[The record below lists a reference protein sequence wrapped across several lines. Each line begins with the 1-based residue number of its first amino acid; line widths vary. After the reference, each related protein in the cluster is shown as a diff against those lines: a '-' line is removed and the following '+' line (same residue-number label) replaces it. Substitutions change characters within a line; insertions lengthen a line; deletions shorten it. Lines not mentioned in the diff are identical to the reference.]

1 LKPTLAVAKME
12 AVMDTV
18 GQELQATC
26 TVANGASSESTTGD
40 SGSSS
45 GSSNDSAAAAKRPLI
60 FHGFSMSGCVNLG
73 GNKD

>member
-1 LKPTLAVAKME
+1 LALQEVLKPTLAVAKME

-26 TVANGASSESTTGD
+26 TVANGASSES
-40 SGSSS
+40 SS